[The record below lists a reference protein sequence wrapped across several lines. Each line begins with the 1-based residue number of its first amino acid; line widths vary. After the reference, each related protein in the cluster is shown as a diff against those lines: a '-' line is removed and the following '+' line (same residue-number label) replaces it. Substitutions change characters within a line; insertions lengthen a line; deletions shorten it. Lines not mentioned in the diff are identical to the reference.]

1 MGGSENET
9 SPVSKTQ
16 SDDELSL
23 LDLVKFIQRHG
34 VTLLGGA
41 LIGGTLGLAVA
52 STLLAQQW
60 EASVLIRVGQ
70 IGNASTPIESPAWAM
85 SRLKESEPFENNVLK
100 NLGLSPNTSGSKAG
114 LLRNALNVKIEK
126 PDLLYLSIRGTS
138 REMAEQLAS
147 ATVEEL
153 KDVHAKMA
161 EPTIARWRKELDDV
175 TLELE
180 RASREFERLSRLL
193 DMQSNSITDRNL
205 YQAVLASNILFAR
218 ETELHGFRE
227 RKHTL
232 QEQLSPE
239 RTFSTSSWGRT
250 EVSEQPV
257 SPKKSRFAAGGLI
270 IGLLMGVLLALW
282 RSRGSVDKK
291 S

>member
-52 STLLAQQW
+52 STL
-60 EASVLIRVGQ
+60 
-70 IGNASTPIESPAWAM
+70 IESPAWAM

-205 YQAVLASNILFAR
+205 YQAVLTSNILFSR
-218 ETELHGFRE
+218 ETELRGFRE

>member
-1 MGGSENET
+1 MGGSENKI
-9 SPVSKTQ
+9 SPTGGVR

-23 LDLVKFIQRHG
+23 LDLVKFIRRHG
-34 VTLLGGA
+34 IILLGGA
-41 LIGGTLGLAVA
+41 LTGGALGLAVA
-52 STLLAQQW
+52 STLPAQW

-70 IGNASTPIESPAWAM
+70 IGNAGTPIESPAWAM
-85 SRLKESEPFENNVLK
+85 SRLKESESFENNVLK
-100 NLGLSPNTSGSKAG
+100 NLGPSPNASGSKAG

-126 PDLLYLSIRGTS
+126 PDLLHLSVRGTS

-147 ATVEEL
+147 ATIEEL
-153 KDVHAKMA
+153 KGVHAKMA

-180 RASREFERLSRLL
+180 RASGEFERLSRLL

-205 YQAVLASNILFAR
+205 YQAVLASNILLSR
-218 ETELHGFRE
+218 EAELRGFRE

-239 RTFSTSSWGRT
+239 RTFSTSSWGQIK
-250 EVSEQPV
+250 VSEQPV
-257 SPKKSRFAAGGLI
+257 SPKKSRFAAGGLV
-270 IGLLMGVLLALW
+270 IGLLMGILLALW
-282 RSRGSVDKK
+282 RSRVSVDKK
-291 S
+291 C